1 MSRDLYLFL
10 IYTSDRKMIISSNA
24 LTFYDD
30 PIVFRKI
37 KDKQDVFLTS
47 TCRIHLMAL
56 IVFEDN
62 IGITDLFRQRSPSNG
77 SGRN

>member
-30 PIVFRKI
+30 LIVFRKI

-47 TCRIHLMAL
+47 TCRRNLMAL

-62 IGITDLFRQRSPSNG
+62 IGIIDLFRQRSPSNG